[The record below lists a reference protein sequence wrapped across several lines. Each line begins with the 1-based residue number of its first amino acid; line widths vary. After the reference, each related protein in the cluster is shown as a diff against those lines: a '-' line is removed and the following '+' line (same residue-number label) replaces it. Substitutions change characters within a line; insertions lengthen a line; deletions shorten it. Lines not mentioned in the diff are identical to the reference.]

1 MSLFARL
8 LVLVA
13 AVAAATAAV
22 AEHRGWVDDRDAA
35 IAAIPNKCHYS
46 WCHPYHPNPVN
57 AS

>member
-35 IAAIPNKCHYS
+35 IAAARRHGLL
-46 WCHPYHPNPVN
+46 
-57 AS
+57 